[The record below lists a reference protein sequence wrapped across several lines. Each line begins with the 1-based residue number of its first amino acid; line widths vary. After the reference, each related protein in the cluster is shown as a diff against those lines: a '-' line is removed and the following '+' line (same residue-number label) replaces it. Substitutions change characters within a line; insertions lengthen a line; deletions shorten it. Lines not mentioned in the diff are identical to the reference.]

1 MKTLLL
7 AAVLTAATSAVAAP
21 AVAAP
26 DAPATQTAPAVASAY
41 DELVNASRAQFEAK
55 DFAGAQKTVE
65 QMLAIAKTPKEKSEA
80 LRRLGQTFDAQEQY
94 DKARE
99 TWKQAL
105 TLTKDS
111 PSDSSFLN
119 LMIGQTYYKQENWQ
133 LYIDAALPLLD
144 SFRADEGATKSAFR
158 IQLGEAYSKLGQQD
172 KAREQLALVVQDET
186 LSTDLRG
193 VGQLNLAENYRESD
207 EDDKAR
213 PLYEALTKIPEVSG
227 DLLIGAY
234 RGLGEIAQKQNRAD
248 DAKSAF
254 DNARSLWMQKADGQY
269 KAKDW
274 NGAIAS
280 YKHALETGVPENNV
294 ELVAHLQLGQ
304 AYQETGDNAAAV
316 AEFKYIADTEPDAS
330 DKSQPQL
337 LKTLKPLA
345 LMGLAKGYIAQKQF
359 EPARAAL
366 NKFMGYAD
374 DLPAMLFRKEAQ
386 NLLKSLPPQP

>member
-7 AAVLTAATSAVAAP
+7 TAVLITATSAVAAP
-21 AVAAP
+21 GAP
-26 DAPATQTAPAVASAY
+26 AETTPATQIAPIAASPY
-41 DELVNASRAQFEAK
+41 EELVNASRAQFEAK
-55 DFAGAQKTVE
+55 NFAGAQKTVE
-65 QMLAIAKTPKEKSEA
+65 QMLAIAKTPKEKSDA

-105 TLTKDS
+105 ALTKDS

-133 LYIDAALPLLD
+133 LYLDAALPLLD

-172 KAREQLALVVQDET
+172 KARQQLTMVAQDET

-207 EDDKAR
+207 EDGKAR

-280 YKHALETGVPENNV
+280 YKHALETGVPDNNV

-304 AYQETGDNAAAV
+304 AYQEIGDTDAAV
-316 AEFKYIADTEPDAS
+316 AEFKFLVDTEPDAS
-330 DKSQPQL
+330 DKSQPQV
-337 LKTLKPLA
+337 LKMMKPLA
-345 LMGLAKGYIAQKQF
+345 LMGLAKSYIAQKQF

-366 NKFMGYAD
+366 NRFMDYD
-374 DLPAMLFRKEAQ
+374 DVLSILRRKEAQ
-386 NLLKSLPPQP
+386 NLLQSLPPQP